1 MCFLRSI
8 YNFLFF
14 SGLSFLGCTVYSQE
28 GPYIFLV
35 IGDGMDDSQIAIAEH
50 YYEELGGLESFVR
63 MHDRTS
69 AMVDGY
75 NLGDGSRAYVS
86 DSANTATTLAS
97 GVVTRRRMIG
107 RDADNQDV
115 ESLIA
120 IAKSH
125 QLGTAIITT
134 SSLTD
139 ATPAAFYAHAYHRDC
154 EGPDYLRYELTET
167 TQPCLNDAIARGG
180 LGSIAEQAILYGP
193 DVLLGGGMDFFDQP
207 SETDPEI
214 RLIELARQNDIGVI
228 SNLEPSEHTY
238 SRVLGIFAK
247 EHLPVM
253 MTSGIYPPADYIRR
267 QGGLN
272 ILPDAYS
279 CMDNPQFMETPRLS
293 EMTQYALDYLDRSQG
308 FFMMIESAS
317 IDKQAH
323 DRNACGSIGELGQL
337 EETLALI
344 LDFASTHEQT
354 YIIVTAD
361 HSHAAQVI
369 PDIDSDAEFISPG
382 QIARVRLPND
392 NLITINYAT
401 SDEHESEEHTGS
413 MVPVFG
419 YQVELPA
426 MMKQSDVFPILKEII
441 MRRP

>member
-1 MCFLRSI
+1 
-8 YNFLFF
+8 
-14 SGLSFLGCTVYSQE
+14 
-28 GPYIFLV
+28 
-35 IGDGMDDSQIAIAEH
+35 MDDSQIAIAEH

-63 MHDRTS
+63 MHDRSS
-69 AMVDGY
+69 AMIEGY
-75 NLGDGSRAYVS
+75 DLGDGLRTYVS

-193 DVLLGGGMDFFDQP
+193 DILLGGGMDFFDQP
-207 SETDPEI
+207 SETDSDI
-214 RLIELARQNDIGVI
+214 SLIELAHQNDIGVI
-228 SNLEPSEHTY
+228 SNLEPPDRNN

-253 MTSGIYPPADYIRR
+253 MTSSVYPPADYIRR
-267 QGGLN
+267 EGGLN
-272 ILPDAYS
+272 ILPDVYS
-279 CMDNPQFMETPRLS
+279 CMGNPQFSNTPRLS
-293 EMTQYALDYLDRSQG
+293 EMTKYALDYLDQSQG

-344 LDFASTHEQT
+344 LDFATTHEQT

-369 PDIDSDAEFISPG
+369 PDIDSVAEFISPG
-382 QIARVRLPND
+382 QIARLRLPND

-401 SDEHESEEHTGS
+401 SDEPESEEHTGS
-413 MVPVFG
+413 MVPVFS
-419 YQVELPA
+419 YQIELPA
-426 MMKQSDVFPILKEII
+426 MMRQSDVFPILKEII
-441 MRRP
+441 ISYP